1 MKLFKDKV
9 TEKLWVEMCEGGN
22 LMDFA
27 GHSYDGDIGELVE
40 VNTDPNNKEFCRQHI
55 VEEKIS
61 IDADQDWHLKDVLFV
76 PVEGKDVAFRVEHV
90 SKDKVYFVAVDAVG
104 KSTMLNMN
112 KYLDDYLEKMP
123 KALVNQM
130 CEMEHVVD
138 GNTIRKSK
146 LTLLSGKNVL
156 SKVKHDYTGADDIEF
171 DGLKTEAE
179 RCKNLNGE
187 TIWYWLDTPW
197 ERSPQVYSSTYF
209 ISVYSGGWPG
219 NGNGATYTGAV
230 VPCFAIARKPKA
242 GC

>member
-61 IDADQDWHLKDVLFV
+61 IDAEQDWHLKDVLFV

-90 SKDKVYFVAVDAVG
+90 SEDKVYFVAVDAVG
-104 KSTMLNMN
+104 KSTMEDMDQFLN
-112 KYLDDYLEKMP
+112 DYLSKMP
-123 KALVNQM
+123 KSLVERM
-130 CEMEHVVD
+130 LDIEHKANGEV
-138 GNTIRKSK
+138 IRKSK
-146 LTLLSGKNVL
+146 LTLLSYANVVKDTKNYKL
-156 SKVKHDYTGADDIEF
+156 NGADDIPF
-171 DGLKTEAE
+171 DGLLTEAE
-179 RCKNLNGE
+179 RCKNNKTGE
-187 TIWYWLDTPW
+187 ARWYWLDTPH
-197 ERSPQVYSSTYF
+197 VDSSAGF
-209 ISVYSGGWPG
+209 MGVNISGWPS
-219 NGNGATYTGAV
+219 NGNTAPYAYAV